1 MIACLTG
8 RLIFADPVELNCII
22 DCCGVGYCVALSAPA
37 FSRLPQPD
45 ENGGAEVRL
54 FTHMQVREDAVE
66 LYGFPDRDEL
76 RCFKMLI
83 TVSGV
88 GPKAFPTLSGA
99 SQTKRSA
106 GKGSV
111 PSAAFTSAV
120 SDARDALLVLGYSQ
134 ADVNEA
140 LSFCDTSAGTDEII
154 KAALAYLTS
163 N

>member
-22 DCCGVGYCVALSAPA
+22 DCCGVGYCVALSASA

-83 TVSGV
+83 TASFTPTSSSVGSNITQAAASPNSGQV
-88 GPKAFPTLSGA
+88 E
-99 SQTKRSA
+99 RS
-106 GKGSV
+106 
-111 PSAAFTSAV
+111 
-120 SDARDALLVLGYSQ
+120 L
-134 ADVNEA
+134 
-140 LSFCDTSAGTDEII
+140 
-154 KAALAYLTS
+154 
-163 N
+163 

>member
-1 MIACLTG
+1 MNCAASRCLSRYPGSDRRRQWQFSLDSPTELSGIIAAEDTKS
-8 RLIFADPVELNCII
+8 ISKAQ
-22 DCCGVGYCVALSAPA
+22 GVGAKTAGRVALE
-37 FSRLPQPD
+37 LKD
-45 ENGGAEVRL
+45 K
-54 FTHMQVREDAVE
+54 MQ
-66 LYGFPDRDEL
+66 
-76 RCFKMLI
+76 
-83 TVSGV
+83 
-88 GPKAFPTLSGA
+88 KAFPTLSGA

-140 LSFCDTSAGTDEII
+140 LTSFCDTSAGTDEII

>member
-1 MIACLTG
+1 
-8 RLIFADPVELNCII
+8 
-22 DCCGVGYCVALSAPA
+22 
-37 FSRLPQPD
+37 
-45 ENGGAEVRL
+45 
-54 FTHMQVREDAVE
+54 MQ
-66 LYGFPDRDEL
+66 
-76 RCFKMLI
+76 
-83 TVSGV
+83 
-88 GPKAFPTLSGA
+88 KAFPTLSGA

-154 KAALAYLTS
+154 KAAACISDFQLTADCKEGHIWTIS
-163 N
+163 ILKTE

>member
-22 DCCGVGYCVALSAPA
+22 DCCGVGYCVALSASA

-88 GPKAFPTLSGA
+88 GPKAAMAILSLYSPTELSGIIA
-99 SQTKRSA
+99 AEDTKSISKAQGVGAKTA
-106 GKGSV
+106 GRV
-111 PSAAFTSAV
+111 
-120 SDARDALLVLGYSQ
+120 VLELKDKMQ
-134 ADVNEA
+134 K
-140 LSFCDTSAGTDEII
+140 AGTDEII

>member
-22 DCCGVGYCVALSAPA
+22 DCCGGGYCGALSAPA

-83 TVSGV
+83 TVSGG
-88 GPKAFPTLSGA
+88 GPKAS
-99 SQTKRSA
+99 S
-106 GKGSV
+106 SV
-111 PSAAFTSAV
+111 IS
-120 SDARDALLVLGYSQ
+120 
-134 ADVNEA
+134 
-140 LSFCDTSAGTDEII
+140 
-154 KAALAYLTS
+154 
-163 N
+163 